1 MVFNII
7 VKMPGVGL
15 FFFFLIIYLF
25 VFDCTRTW
33 LLCGLFSSCGELGLL
48 SSCGVRASHCGGF
61 SCCGTWAHASVVGHV
76 GSTAQLLPGIWDLPD
91 PEIELMSP
99 ALADGFFTTEPPGK
113 PLAIFLSHWVIIKN
127 ICDEV

>member
-1 MVFNII
+1 M
-7 VKMPGVGL
+7 
-15 FFFFLIIYLF
+15 
-25 VFDCTRTW
+25 
-33 LLCGLFSSCGELGLL
+33 LCGLFSSCGEQGLL

-61 SCCGTWAHASVVGHV
+61 SCCGTWARASVVGHV

-113 PLAIFLSHWVIIKN
+113 PLQPMLLKGQLYFF
-127 ICDEV
+127 

>member
-1 MVFNII
+1 MAFNII

-15 FFFFLIIYLF
+15 FFFLIIYLF

-33 LLCGLFSSCGELGLL
+33 SLCGLF

-61 SCCGTWAHASVVGHV
+61 SCCAAWARASVVGHV
-76 GSTAQLLPGIWDLPD
+76 GSTAQLLPGTWDLPN
-91 PEIELMSP
+91 PETELMSP

-113 PLAIFLSHWVIIKN
+113 PWSWS
-127 ICDEV
+127 

>member
-1 MVFNII
+1 MYCHLVFACEMVFNII

-33 LLCGLFSSCGELGLL
+33 LLCGLFSSCGEQGLL

-76 GSTAQLLPGIWDLPD
+76 GSTTQLLPGIWDLPD

-113 PLAIFLSHWVIIKN
+113 PWSWS
-127 ICDEV
+127 